1 MKVASIKKKQIV
13 LKTVSYKRGDEANI
27 HLIKDQSSNVITAK
41 YQSYNDNS
49 EVAVFIDDDAT
60 IILNFKTV
68 IATYISSTEHKQFE
82 FRIYDTQNNNVGQ
95 CFEGLKRQQRVKE
108 DVFMPVGVGDK
119 LTNSYYGREY
129 NVAFICHDNS
139 LILER
144 TNRNGVPQVVV
155 LRANDVDLNKALKVE
170 WHD

>member
-13 LKTVSYKRGDEANI
+13 MKNVVYKRGDEANI
-27 HLIKDQSSNVITAK
+27 HLIKDQTCIVTAK
-41 YQSYNDNS
+41 YQSYNDKS
-49 EVAVFIDDDAT
+49 EVAVFIDGDAT
-60 IILNFKTV
+60 IILNFKTT

-82 FRIYDTQNNNVGQ
+82 FRIYDTHSNPVLQSA
-95 CFEGLKRQQRVKE
+95 EGLCRTSKVKE
-108 DVFMPVGVGDK
+108 NVFVPVVVGDT
-119 LTNSYYGREY
+119 LVNSYYGREY
-129 NVAFICHDNS
+129 TVAFICHDNS

-144 TNRNGVPQVVV
+144 TNRNGVPQVIV